1 MTLNQT
7 KAIRL
12 SEHFTLY
19 EFVHSET
26 EEKMGVDNMPDET
39 QLRNLT
45 LLCEEIL
52 EPARLKLGEPIKV
65 SSGLRCRRLN
75 QAVGGVYN
83 SQHITGCAADIRIRS
98 WRYRKR
104 IFAILASNPHVDQL
118 LMEHTKKK
126 DVYWVHVSR
135 SDNPRHLIDENY
147 EAI

>member
-26 EEKMGVDNMPDET
+26 AEKMGVDNMPDET

-98 WRYRKR
+98 RRYQKR

-118 LMEHTKKK
+118 LMEHTKKN

-135 SDNPRHLIDENY
+135 SDNPRHLIDDDY
-147 EAI
+147 EVI

>member
-1 MTLNQT
+1 
-7 KAIRL
+7 
-12 SEHFTLY
+12 
-19 EFVHSET
+19 
-26 EEKMGVDNMPDET
+26 MGVDNMPDET